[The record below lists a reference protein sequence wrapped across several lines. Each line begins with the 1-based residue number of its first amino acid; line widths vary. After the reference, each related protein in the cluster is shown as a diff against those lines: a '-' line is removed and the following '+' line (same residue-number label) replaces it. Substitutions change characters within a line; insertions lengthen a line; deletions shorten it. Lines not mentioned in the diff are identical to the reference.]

1 MKIAIGSDHAGFE
14 LKEKIKQHLERQG
27 LAVDDRGTNSNASV
41 DYPDFARKVGEEVA
55 GKQADFGILV
65 CGTGIGM
72 ALAAN
77 KVPGIRAANVT
88 AGFEAQMLREHN
100 DGNILT
106 LGARVVDEATATKL
120 VDKFLTT
127 QFAGGRH
134 KTRVDKIMAIEQD
147 GIEQRCKQE

>member
-1 MKIAIGSDHAGFE
+1 VKH
-14 LKEKIKQHLERQG
+14 HLQQQG
-27 LAVDDRGTNSNASV
+27 LTVDDCGTDSNASV

-55 GKQADFGILV
+55 HNQADLGVLV

-88 AGFEAQMLREHN
+88 TEFEAQMLREHN
-100 DGNILT
+100 DGNIVT
-106 LGARVVDEATATKL
+106 LGARVVDEATAMKL
-120 VDKFLTT
+120 VDKFLST

-134 KTRVDKIMAIEQD
+134 KTRVDKIMAIEREEV
-147 GIEQRCKQE
+147 EQRSNQKAQ